1 MKKIRTADL
10 RPGMKFNKSVFIDPN
25 NILVGPGV
33 SVKQK
38 DIERLLA
45 WGIEE
50 LETAGEVTD
59 TGEQDFDSSL
69 SPIGDIARKKAE
81 LNRVVAMQGDKRGS
95 IQSKLDV
102 LEDEPALKSEDFK
115 VQLGMDTSKTDL
127 QEEYGKW
134 LKIVERAFLDAGSNT
149 RLDKKSLNKVVDAII
164 AHLKDRQQDM
174 VQHFQSF
181 HSDKYLYSHSLNVA
195 ILGGVVGL
203 NMAFE
208 KTRLHNLLLGCL
220 LIDVGMVK
228 IPAYIHEKKGRLTP
242 EEVKVIRTHP
252 LHAYRILVQE
262 NGFPHDSG
270 LVALEHHEQCDG
282 GGYPRSLPEEKI
294 SLFGKIGAVIDTYA
308 AMTQKRSYREEMISY
323 DAMRSVL
330 SAGQRRYD
338 QNILNAFL
346 KQIGVYPIGSYVQLN
361 NNSIGQVIS
370 ADPALPMRPN
380 LRVIRDEFG
389 DPVMEE
395 EEITLAVEKDLY
407 IVKPLTKGEVD
418 VLRQHQQH
426 KGEGQGS

>member
-33 SVKQK
+33 SVKKK
-38 DIERLLA
+38 DIDRLLA

-50 LETAGEVTD
+50 LETAGDVTD
-59 TGEQDFDSSL
+59 MGEQEVDSSL
-69 SPIGDIARKKAE
+69 SSVDDIARKKAE
-81 LNRVVAMQGDKRGS
+81 LNRVVAMQESRRGS
-95 IQSKLDV
+95 LQSKLD
-102 LEDEPALKSEDFK
+102 LLDDEPALKSEDFK
-115 VQLGMDTSKTDL
+115 VQIGTDTSGTDL

-134 LKIVERAFLDAGSNT
+134 LNVVERAFLDAGANK
-149 RLDKKSLNKVVDAII
+149 RLDKNNLNKVVNAII
-164 AHLKDRQQDM
+164 AHLRDRHEEM
-174 VQHFQSF
+174 VQYFQTF
-181 HSDKYLYSHSLNVA
+181 EGDEYLYSHSLNVA
-195 ILGGVVGL
+195 ILGGVIGL
-203 NMAFE
+203 NMGFE
-208 KTRLHNLLLGCL
+208 KTKLHNLLLGCL
-220 LIDVGMVK
+220 LIDIGMVK

-262 NGFPHDSG
+262 NGFPHESG

-282 GGYPRSLPEEKI
+282 GGYPRGLSEDKI
-294 SLFGKIGAVIDTYA
+294 SQFGKIGAVIDTYA

-361 NNSIGQVIS
+361 NNSIGQVVS

-389 DPVMEE
+389 DPVLEE

-407 IVKPLTKGEVD
+407 IVKPLSKGEVD
-418 VLRQHQQH
+418 VLRQHE
-426 KGEGQGS
+426 KEG